1 MEKSKIMKKD
11 KKIIFYKDTCI
22 TCKKSIS
29 EIQRMKIDIQ
39 KRDFFK
45 DPFTELELKK
55 IIKITGMSPRE
66 MIRKRDKMFKELQLE
81 TKNFS
86 DDQIIK
92 MMVMHPGLIARP
104 IIISDNKA
112 FVGKTAT
119 KNL

>member
-1 MEKSKIMKKD
+1 MEKSKIRKKD

-29 EIQRMKIDIQ
+29 EIQLR
-39 KRDFFK
+39 
-45 DPFTELELKK
+45 K
-55 IIKITGMSPRE
+55 IIKMTGMNPRE

-92 MMVMHPGLIARP
+92 MMVKYPGLIARP

-112 FVGKTAT
+112 FVGKNAT

>member
-1 MEKSKIMKKD
+1 MEKSKIRKKD
-11 KKIIFYKDTCI
+11 KKIIFYKETCI

-45 DPFTELELKK
+45 EPFTESELRK
-55 IIKITGMSPRE
+55 IIKMTGMNPRE

-92 MMVMHPGLIARP
+92 MMVKYPGLIARP

-112 FVGKTAT
+112 FVGKNAT